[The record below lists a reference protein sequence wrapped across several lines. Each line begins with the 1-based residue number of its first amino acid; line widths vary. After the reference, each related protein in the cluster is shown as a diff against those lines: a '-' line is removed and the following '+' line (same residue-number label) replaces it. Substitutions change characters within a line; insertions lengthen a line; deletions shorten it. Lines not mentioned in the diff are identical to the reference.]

1 MLDRRRKLQ
10 LLNIMWKKAHGG
22 EALEQ
27 RRVRTR
33 GDLKIKFAQRR
44 AKTSFFE
51 KSPYYRGVK
60 LWDKLDKDIQK
71 LGTCRKFK
79 HAIDKLPLN

>member
-1 MLDRRRKLQ
+1 
-10 LLNIMWKKAHGG
+10 MWNKAHSG

-44 AKTSFFE
+44 AKTSFYE

-60 LWDKLDKDIQK
+60 LWDKLDKDTQK
-71 LGTCRKFK
+71 LNSLRKFK
-79 HAIDKLPLN
+79 TAIAKLPNLFL